1 MSQGVTDGLIETERR
16 CGIKLNVEK
25 PILVR
30 ISRQPSRIQ
39 ILIDQKQLDNVT
51 FQLHG

>member
-16 CGIKLNVEK
+16 CGMKLNVEN

-30 ISRQPSRIQ
+30 ISRQPSPIQ
-39 ILIDQKQLDNVT
+39 ILIDKKQLDNVT
-51 FQLHG
+51 FKLHG

>member
-1 MSQGVTDGLIETERR
+1 MSHGVIDGLIETERR
-16 CGIKLNVEK
+16 CGMKLNVET

-30 ISRQPSRIQ
+30 ISRQPSSIQ

-51 FQLHG
+51 FQLRG